1 MTTFRE
7 QRTAPD
13 GTHGATV
20 ARLEQENAQLR
31 HAVDSHATVDQAI
44 GVLVAT
50 RRLPPTAGFEVLR
63 EVSQNTNVKLH
74 TVAETLIAWGL
85 GQPLPEPVD
94 QELDAAVQRR
104 SRREQTTPDPPE

>member
-13 GTHGATV
+13 GTPDATV
-20 ARLEQENAQLR
+20 ARLEQGSAQLQ
-31 HAVDSHATVDQAI
+31 HAVDSHVTVDQVI
-44 GVLVAT
+44 GVLVAP
-50 RRLPPTAGFEVLR
+50 RRMPSAAGFEVLR
-63 EVSQNTNVKLH
+63 EVCQHTNIKLR

-94 QELDAAVQRR
+94 QALGAAVQRR
-104 SRREQTTPDPPE
+104 SHRGQTPDEPE

>member
-7 QRTAPD
+7 QRTEPD
-13 GTHGATV
+13 GTHDAAV

-31 HAVDSHATVDQAI
+31 HAVGSHATVDQAI

-50 RRLPPTAGFEVLR
+50 RRLPSAAGFEVLR
-63 EVSQNTNVKLH
+63 EVSQHTNIKLH
-74 TVAETLIAWGL
+74 TVAEALIAWGL
-85 GQPLPEPVD
+85 GQALPEPVD

-104 SRREQTTPDPPE
+104 AIRGQSRDRPE